1 MGYPD
6 RVNTYL
12 GSDGYRHNIR
22 DNLLV
27 TFGCRAGSME
37 AAGYITLPEGSRG
50 EDDLAIYAEDT
61 IRSYMSIPEDT
72 DANFD
77 EYIEGA
83 LLARYGKEF

>member
-1 MGYPD
+1 MTHD
-6 RVNTYL
+6 KTYL
-12 GSDGYRHNIR
+12 GLDGYRHNLR

-37 AAGYITLPEGSRG
+37 AAGHITLPEGACG
-50 EDDLAIYAEDT
+50 EDDLALYAEKT
-61 IRSYMSIPEDT
+61 ISSYMALSI
-72 DANFD
+72 DADVSFD